1 MADPKS
7 RIGLIETRVF
17 LTTIIILGALY
28 IFAGFASYFVPAGQY
43 TESVVNGQVVEVYE
57 QIEQTPI
64 PIWKIIL
71 APFLSV
77 TGKNGPKIIVLILF
91 IVLIGGSFSIMY
103 KSGILP
109 AVIIRLVERFKEQK
123 SLFLILTIFLFSLLG
138 SGFGCFEELIPL
150 VIIFVPIAYRM
161 GWDSV
166 TGVALP
172 FVSTGFGFAAAMFN
186 PFTIGTAQKL
196 ADLPLFSGIYLR
208 IPIFLITT
216 TIVILYLIYY
226 TRKIEKY
233 PHRSL
238 TYQSDRYLKKQMTL
252 EQPASEDLN
261 IKSPI
266 IVMVVCLILV
276 GSVVIGGMVIP
287 IIKELAFPLI
297 AIIFLIM
304 GFGVGFTAGNGL
316 KAVLKYFGKGLL
328 DFSPTV
334 IIILMAAS
342 TGYMIEIGNIM
353 DTFLYH
359 ISNLI
364 EGTSR
369 GVAAILLYFFQ
380 MMMNFLIPSGTGQAI
395 LTIPIM
401 APLAD
406 LIGITR
412 QTVVLAYQ
420 FGDGFS
426 NMIWPTNP
434 LVHIAIG
441 LGGVSYKNWVKWI
454 LPIQIC
460 LFIVSCLF
468 LLLAVSIKY

>member
-1 MADPKS
+1 MAKTKS
-7 RIGLIETRVF
+7 RIGLIETKVF
-17 LTTIIILGALY
+17 FTTILILGILY
-28 IFAGFASYFVPAGQY
+28 FLAGSASYFVPAGQY
-43 TESVVNGQVVEVYE
+43 IEQTIDGKAVKVYE
-57 QIEQTPI
+57 QIAPTPI

-77 TGKNGPKIIVLILF
+77 TGKNGPKIFVLILF

-109 AVIIRLVERFKEQK
+109 AIVLRVVKRFSDRKNM
-123 SLFLILTIFLFSLLG
+123 FIILTVLIFSLLG
-138 SGFGCFEELIPL
+138 SGFGCFEELIPM

-161 GWDSV
+161 GWDAI

-172 FVSTGFGFAAAMFN
+172 FLSTGFGFAAAMFN

-196 ADLPLFSGIYLR
+196 ADVPLFSGILLR
-208 IPIFLITT
+208 LPLFLITT
-216 TIVILYLIYY
+216 TMVILYLIYY
-226 TRKIEKY
+226 TRKIEKH
-233 PHRSL
+233 PEKSV
-238 TYQSDRYLKKQMTL
+238 TYQSDKHLKKELSL
-252 EQPASEDLN
+252 EQPVGEYVNVKGPAVVL
-261 IKSPI
+261 I
-266 IVMVVCLILV
+266 VCLFLV
-276 GSVVIGGMVIP
+276 LSVVIAGMAIP
-287 IIKELAFPLI
+287 LIKELAFPLI
-297 AIIFLIM
+297 ALIFLIM
-304 GFGVGFTAGNGL
+304 GFGVGLTSGNNL
-316 KAVLKYFGKGLL
+316 RAALRFFAHGLL

-353 DTFLYH
+353 DTFLFH
-359 ISNLI
+359 ISHLI
-364 EGTSR
+364 QGTSR
-369 GVAAILLYFFQ
+369 GMAAILLYFFQ
-380 MMMNFLIPSGTGQAI
+380 MLMNFFIPSGTGQAI

-426 NMIWPTNP
+426 NIIWPTNP

-441 LGGVSYKNWVKWI
+441 LGGISYKDWLKWI
-454 LPIQIC
+454 APIQFC

-468 LLLAVSIKY
+468 LLLAVMIHY

>member
-1 MADPKS
+1 
-7 RIGLIETRVF
+7 
-17 LTTIIILGALY
+17 
-28 IFAGFASYFVPAGQY
+28 
-43 TESVVNGQVVEVYE
+43 
-57 QIEQTPI
+57 
-64 PIWKIIL
+64 
-71 APFLSV
+71 
-77 TGKNGPKIIVLILF
+77 
-91 IVLIGGSFSIMY
+91 
-103 KSGILP
+103 
-109 AVIIRLVERFKEQK
+109 
-123 SLFLILTIFLFSLLG
+123 
-138 SGFGCFEELIPL
+138 
-150 VIIFVPIAYRM
+150 
-161 GWDSV
+161 
-166 TGVALP
+166 
-172 FVSTGFGFAAAMFN
+172 
-186 PFTIGTAQKL
+186 
-196 ADLPLFSGIYLR
+196 
-208 IPIFLITT
+208 
-216 TIVILYLIYY
+216 
-226 TRKIEKY
+226 
-233 PHRSL
+233 
-238 TYQSDRYLKKQMTL
+238 
-252 EQPASEDLN
+252 
-261 IKSPI
+261 
-266 IVMVVCLILV
+266 MVVCLILV

>member
-1 MADPKS
+1 MANSKS

-17 LTTIIILGALY
+17 LTTILILGTLY
-28 IFAGFASYFVPAGQY
+28 IFAGFASYFIPAGQY
-43 TESVVNGQVVEVYE
+43 SEKIVNDQTVKVYE
-57 QIEQTPI
+57 KIDQTPI

-71 APFLSV
+71 APLLSV
-77 TGKNGPKIIVLILF
+77 SGKNGPKILVLVLF

-109 AVIIRLVERFKEQK
+109 AIVMRLVERFSDRKT
-123 SLFLILTIFLFSLLG
+123 LFVILTVFIFSMLG
-138 SGFGCFEELIPL
+138 SGFGCFEELIPM
-150 VIIFVPIAYRM
+150 VIIFVPIAHRM
-161 GWDSV
+161 GWDSI

-208 IPIFLITT
+208 VPIFIITT
-216 TIVILYLIYY
+216 TLVALYLIFYI
-226 TRKIEKY
+226 RKIENDPAK
-233 PHRSL
+233 SM
-238 TYQSDRYLKKQMTL
+238 TFEADRYLKKELAPEQTIDANMT
-252 EQPASEDLN
+252 
-261 IKSPI
+261 IRGPI
-266 IVMVVCLILV
+266 IILTICLILV
-276 GSVVIGGMVIP
+276 VSIVLGGMVVS

-297 AIIFLIM
+297 ALVFLIM
-304 GFGVGFTAGNGL
+304 GFGVGFTAGNNY
-316 KAVLKYFGKGLL
+316 KTVFQYFGKGLL
-328 DFSPTV
+328 EFSPTI

-353 DTFLYH
+353 DTLLYN
-359 ISNLI
+359 ISNFI
-364 EGTSR
+364 QGTSK
-369 GVAAILLYFFQ
+369 GLAAILLYFFQ
-380 MMMNFLIPSGTGQAI
+380 MMMNFLVPSGTGQAI

-426 NMIWPTNP
+426 NIIWPTNP

-441 LGGVSYKNWVKWI
+441 LGGVSYKTWFKWI
-454 LPIQIC
+454 LPIQVC

-468 LLLAVSIKY
+468 LLLAVAINY

>member
-1 MADPKS
+1 MEQSKS
-7 RIGLIETRVF
+7 RIGLIETKVF
-17 LTTIIILGALY
+17 FTTILILGILY
-28 IFAGFASYFVPAGQY
+28 IFAGSASYFVPAGHY
-43 TESVVNGQVVEVYE
+43 TESVVNDEAVKVYE
-57 QIEQTPI
+57 QIEGTPI
-64 PIWKIIL
+64 PIWKILL

-109 AVIIRLVERFKEQK
+109 AVIVRLVKRFKDQK

-150 VIIFVPIAYRM
+150 IIIFVPIAYRM

-172 FVSTGFGFAAAMFN
+172 FVATGFGFAAALFN

-226 TRKIEKY
+226 TRKIEKN
-233 PHRSL
+233 PQRSL
-238 TYQSDRYLKKQMTL
+238 TYHSDKHLKKQLTL
-252 EQPASEDLN
+252 EQPADETLN
-261 IKSPI
+261 IKYPV

-276 GSVVIGGMVIP
+276 GSVVVGGMGIP
-287 IIKELAFPLI
+287 MIKELAFPLI
-297 AIIFLIM
+297 AVIFLIM
-304 GFGVGFTAGNGL
+304 GFGVGFTAGNDL
-316 KAVLKYFGKGLL
+316 KSVLKYFGKGLL

-359 ISNLI
+359 ISNFI
-364 EGTSR
+364 EGTSK
-369 GVAAILLYFFQ
+369 GLAAILLYFFQ

-460 LFIVSCLF
+460 LFIVSVLF
-468 LLLAVSIKY
+468 LLLAVSINY